1 MSKKSEAEIPKSK
14 NGLNLA
20 SLLQGLK
27 EEFEK
32 VVWPNRRQ
40 LVSES
45 AGVLLMVT
53 LSSSVIFLVDQFLT
67 WAVKQVF

>member
-1 MSKKSEAEIPKSK
+1 MSKKSEAETPKSK
-14 NGLNLA
+14 NVLNLA

-32 VVWPNRRQ
+32 VVWPSRRQ